1 MSQIGVDYCK
11 RKSANW
17 TWNWCYQ
24 NEVSELE
31 FNQMTNGD
39 VSSGAEAESKHYN
52 EEGSW
57 IKEEPRTTSEK
68 HERLVVHP
76 FH

>member
-39 VSSGAEAESKHYN
+39 VSSGAEA
-52 EEGSW
+52 
-57 IKEEPRTTSEK
+57 
-68 HERLVVHP
+68 
-76 FH
+76 